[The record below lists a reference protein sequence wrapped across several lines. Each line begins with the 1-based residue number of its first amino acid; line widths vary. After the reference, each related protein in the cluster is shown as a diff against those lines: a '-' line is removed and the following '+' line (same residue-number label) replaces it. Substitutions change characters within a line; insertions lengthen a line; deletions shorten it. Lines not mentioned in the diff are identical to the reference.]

1 MKANMEENQNKQIN
15 QNKYICNICNCPDR
29 YFLCSFCFNKYN
41 DNYKHKKKNFEESEK
56 SMAGKIEYLLKCNQ
70 AKSKTLN
77 KKIHLDKYKQILLER
92 IKQEEDLIKNYEEE
106 FQKYEK
112 LIIEQKDKNNRIN
125 HKLEEVNT
133 KESNLFDSAA
143 NLGESDNIINENKN
157 EDIDEIKDEI
167 NKINEK
173 IINYKIKY
181 IYDLFEESFIKN
193 KTIIK
198 ITDFFNIISEEP
210 ENKEEN
216 NQNFSVL
223 ELQDTL
229 SKEIKIE
236 VFKENSENSDIY
248 LKRFNS
254 FFVSMVSFLE
264 KAYKRFKLQMPYQIN
279 FPKIKNKEVEYKI
292 SLKKNELNENNI
304 INNAV
309 DGYHL
314 LNINYEYLI
323 NFIFGDSVR
332 LKYMFDLSFFT
343 KNKNENLGSLKNI
356 EEESKIN
363 EKSEEF
369 QGFVVLDF

>member
-15 QNKYICNICNCPDR
+15 QNKYICNICNCPDK

-356 EEESKIN
+356 EGESKIN

>member
-15 QNKYICNICNCPDR
+15 QNKYICNICNCPDK

-77 KKIHLDKYKQILLER
+77 KKVHLDKYKQILLER

>member
-15 QNKYICNICNCPDR
+15 QNKYICNICNCPDK

-356 EEESKIN
+356 EDESKIN

>member
-1 MKANMEENQNKQIN
+1 MEENQNKQIN
-15 QNKYICNICNCPDR
+15 QNKYICNICNCPDK

-106 FQKYEK
+106 FQNYEK

-157 EDIDEIKDEI
+157 EDIDEIKDEINKI

>member
-1 MKANMEENQNKQIN
+1 MKANLEENQNKQIN
-15 QNKYICNICNCPDR
+15 QNKYICNICNCPDK

-106 FQKYEK
+106 FQNYEK

>member
-1 MKANMEENQNKQIN
+1 MKANLEENQNKQIN
-15 QNKYICNICNCPDR
+15 QNKYICNICNCPDK

>member
-15 QNKYICNICNCPDR
+15 QNKYICNICNCPDK

-133 KESNLFDSAA
+133 KESNLFDSAS

-157 EDIDEIKDEI
+157 EDIDEIKDKI

>member
-1 MKANMEENQNKQIN
+1 MEENQNKQIN
-15 QNKYICNICNCPDR
+15 QNKYICNICNCPDK

-264 KAYKRFKLQMPYQIN
+264 KAYKHFKLQMPYQIN

>member
-1 MKANMEENQNKQIN
+1 MRANMEENQNKQIN
-15 QNKYICNICNCPDR
+15 QNKYICNICNCPDK

-356 EEESKIN
+356 EDESKIN